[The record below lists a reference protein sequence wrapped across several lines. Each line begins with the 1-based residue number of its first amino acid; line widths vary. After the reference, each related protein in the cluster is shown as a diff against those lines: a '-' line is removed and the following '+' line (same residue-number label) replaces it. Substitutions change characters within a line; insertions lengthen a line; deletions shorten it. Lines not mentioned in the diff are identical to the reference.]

1 MLGHFLTVYNYY
13 KRKTHLKVIDS
24 KNWQY
29 FERKE
34 RGRVG
39 YSFVFIYIFR
49 QLLSLE
55 EVRWVDGY
63 DASDDLVE

>member
-1 MLGHFLTVYNYY
+1 M
-13 KRKTHLKVIDS
+13 
-24 KNWQY
+24 
-29 FERKE
+29 KE
-34 RGRVG
+34 KGRVG